1 MDESQVVVD
10 FSSLVCLSDPLCRN
24 GTLSMSRAAEDT
36 QGTSPAE
43 YRGGFEKGKYHG
55 YGDMK

>member
-1 MDESQVVVD
+1 MLD
-10 FSSLVCLSDPLCRN
+10 FTCLVCLIPLRRN
-24 GTLSMSRAAEDT
+24 GVLLLSRAADDT

>member
-1 MDESQVVVD
+1 MDESHVVVD
-10 FSSLVCLSDPLCRN
+10 VSSLVCLSGPLCRN
-24 GTLSMSRAAEDT
+24 GTLSMSRAADDA